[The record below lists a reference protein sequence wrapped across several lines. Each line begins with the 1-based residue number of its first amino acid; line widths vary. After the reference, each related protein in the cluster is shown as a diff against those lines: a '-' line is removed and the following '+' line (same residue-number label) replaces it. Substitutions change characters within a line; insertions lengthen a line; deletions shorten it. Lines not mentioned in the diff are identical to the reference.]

1 MDKNEKKAL
10 EQRAEKWIAEHK
22 GRLVQDIIRLV
33 KIRSIS
39 DPEHGTEEAP
49 FGEGCKKVLEEA
61 LAIGRE
67 HGFETAMYDNRIG
80 AMWYSE
86 GKWEDTIGFWG
97 HMDVVPEGE
106 DWDNKPYEP
115 VYRDGYLIGRG
126 SRDNKGPTMAIMYVI
141 ECLKDLGVNLRR
153 PLRLFLGCDE
163 EKGMRDIEHYTAHY
177 PCPGLS
183 MVADCGFPVCYGE
196 KGIIEANLLSGGKV
210 TGAIVSFSGGV
221 ASNMVPDRANVVLNP
236 KFFQDGGEEKILA
249 IGEKDGFTVSRNG
262 ENIAIEARG
271 VSKHTAF
278 PFGGINAIQQLAV
291 ALVESGALPES
302 DTKTLEFI
310 CQVNQDFEGTGVNVV
325 YSDEVSGALTC
336 VGSMAWLTDGRL
348 TQHINIRYS
357 ITADSEQLL
366 KNIDG
371 SYKKAGWEMQLIRDN
386 KPNYF
391 PRERPEVKLLTD
403 LFNEMT
409 GLEKAA
415 YVMGG
420 GTYARKLP
428 NAFAYGM
435 SGIPSPKPSE
445 GLFREGHGGAHAP
458 DEGLDVE
465 GLVKAMKIYVMALIE
480 LDEINDTMSARVTQ
494 EVDW

>member
-1 MDKNEKKAL
+1 MDITEKKAL
-10 EQRAEKWIAEHK
+10 EQRAEKWIADHRES
-22 GRLVQDIIRLV
+22 LIADISRLV
-33 KIRSIS
+33 KIRSVS
-39 DPEHGTEEAP
+39 DPDHGTEDAP
-49 FGEGCKKVLEEA
+49 FGEGCKRVLEEA

-67 HGFETAMYDNRIG
+67 HGFTTELYDNRVG
-80 AMWYSE
+80 AMWYHE
-86 GKWEDTIGFWG
+86 GSWEDTIGFWG

-126 SRDNKGPTMAIMYVI
+126 ASDNKGPTMAVMYVI
-141 ECLKDLGVNLRR
+141 QCLKELGVQLRR

-163 EKGMRDIEHYTAHY
+163 EKGMRDLEYYTAHH

-196 KGIIEANLLSGGKV
+196 KGIIEANLLSGERV
-210 TGAIVSFSGGV
+210 SEAIVSFSGGV
-221 ASNMVPDRANVVLNP
+221 ASNMVPDRANAVLNP
-236 KFFQDGGEEKILA
+236 KFLRKGGEEKILA
-249 IGEKDGFTVSRNG
+249 LGERDSFIVTRQGGNLAV
-262 ENIAIEARG
+262 EARG

-278 PFGGINAIQQLAV
+278 PSGGVNAIQQLAA
-291 ALVESGALPES
+291 ALVESEALPES
-302 DTKTLEFI
+302 DAAALGFI
-310 CQVNQDFEGTGVNVV
+310 CQVNQDFEGTGLNVIF
-325 YSDEVSGALTC
+325 SDEISGALTC
-336 VGSMAWLTDGRL
+336 VGSMAGLTDGRL

-357 ITADSEQLL
+357 ITADSEQLVR
-366 KNIDG
+366 NIDG
-371 SYKKAGWEMQLIRDN
+371 SCKQAGWEMQLIRDS

-391 PRERPEVKLLTD
+391 PKERSEVKLLTD

-409 GLEKAA
+409 GLEKTA

-435 SGIPSPKPSE
+435 GNIPGPKPPE

-458 DEGLDVE
+458 DEGLNVE
-465 GLVKAMKIYVMALIE
+465 GLIKAMKIYVMALVALNE
-480 LDEINDTMSARVTQ
+480 LN
-494 EVDW
+494 